1 MKLSNNTATT
11 VINYFNKVNIAD
23 GAGTKMLD
31 AMFADGI
38 RANMLIQKIG
48 DKENP
53 AYDADLAESITLA
66 YVASQHFGAD
76 RRALISAD
84 IDGLPTAS
92 KVKRREAMMRKSTGL
107 NNVRKLLARR
117 EEDLEKRARRAKLD
131 KKLASLKT
139 KKGKENAIAKFNE
152 AEKKASKKTR
162 APRTPSNPRKDFIEH
177 LTTAWRLAKKLE
189 EITEQDRETINALI
203 AKLEG

>member
-11 VINYFNKVNIAD
+11 VINYFNKVNSAD

-38 RANMLIQKIG
+38 RANMLVQKIG
-48 DKENP
+48 DKENS

-76 RRALISAD
+76 RRALISAEL
-84 IDGLPTAS
+84 DGLTAGA
-92 KVKRREAMMRKSTGL
+92 KKKRREAMMRKSTGL
-107 NNVRKLLARR
+107 NNVRKLLAKR
-117 EEDLEKRARRAKLD
+117 EADLEKRARREALDAKLA
-131 KKLASLKT
+131 KLKT
-139 KKGKENAIAKFNE
+139 KKAKENAIAKFNE
-152 AEKKASKKTR
+152 AEKATAAKPR

-177 LTTAWRLAKKLE
+177 LTTAWRLSKKLD
-189 EITEQDRETINALI
+189 EITEDDRETINALI